1 MKFKVIDL
9 LVKIANNEEVP
20 KKIKLKNFKE
30 IYTLREDCTGYKWY
44 GEEKTNNDFG
54 ETIHENLEYILK
66 QDIEILEEP
75 KKIEKLN
82 LPSFEEFKNM
92 SVAESYLVIAKEYDV
107 LNELIDEIN
116 NLKEK

>member
-1 MKFKVIDL
+1 MKIIDL
-9 LVKIANNEEVP
+9 LNKIANGEEVP
-20 KKIKLKNFKE
+20 KKIKLKNFEE

-75 KKIEKLN
+75 KKIEKIEK
-82 LPSFEEFKNM
+82 PTKDE
-92 SVAESYLVIAKEYDV
+92 YLYSNGKELYENDMKVYDKI
-107 LNELIDEIN
+107 NELIDVVNE
-116 NLKEK
+116 LKRDK

>member
-1 MKFKVIDL
+1 MKVIDL
-9 LVKIANNEEVP
+9 FNMISKGEEVP
-20 KKIKLKNFKE
+20 KKIKLKNFEE

-75 KKIEKLN
+75 KKIEKMECSVESWFT
-82 LPSFEEFKNM
+82 PSQADIEIIKKIN
-92 SVAESYLVIAKEYDV
+92 K
-107 LNELIDEIN
+107 LIDEIN
-116 NLKEK
+116 NLKEKKDD